1 MAGNFRL
8 LFKSFTYRLL
18 QANLRESHFCRLS
31 IARRFSAEART
42 DADRDP
48 APFFFNKD
56 VQNLLKKLTR
66 VDLHKVFRARKE
78 GKDLKEPEYKFM
90 STEEVNKAV
99 EEAWQRAEER
109 LQMPPFLLPTPDVRR
124 EICKDP
130 ELQGYCDSK
139 FLFTDITFGVCN
151 EDRLIVARDPDGAL
165 RHADRDERFRC
176 SQIYFPLPGRKLR
189 TPHMFE
195 EEHLKPLLDTGEYEF
210 ILDRACVQFDPDS
223 PDFCRVRD
231 QTFDHVEKS
240 RHFSKLR
247 STRHFGPLA
256 FYLAWHRNIDS
267 LLLDIVSDGRLDE
280 ATALINLFHK
290 LNPSSES
297 AIAAAEYEGDDLGL
311 IRLYISSSDCRR
323 RGQLELAIQ
332 TLLELQK
339 QQELVAEG
347 IQHAHGTGS

>member
-1 MAGNFRL
+1 MAGNCRL

-31 IARRFSAEART
+31 IARGFSTEAST

-90 STEEVNKAV
+90 STEEVNK
-99 EEAWQRAEER
+99 
-109 LQMPPFLLPTPDVRR
+109 
-124 EICKDP
+124 
-130 ELQGYCDSK
+130 
-139 FLFTDITFGVCN
+139 
-151 EDRLIVARDPDGAL
+151 DRLIVARDPDGTL

-176 SQIYFPLPGRKLR
+176 NQIYFPLPGRKLR

-195 EEHLKPLLDTGEYEF
+195 EQNLKPLLDTGEYEF

-267 LLLDIVSDGRLDE
+267 LLLDIVSDGRLNE